1 MRPLRFG
8 PTGLGKSAWGN
19 APVCIDHTTICP
31 EGATQNRLV
40 EPIQGSSLHGTL
52 TWGGVHPRS
61 WILLP
66 QADVYEPVRLNR
78 NNRSTIHFTNRCQL
92 ALHFLQSPNS
102 HESGYAQCSRY
113 QSKNLPRPQSTLN
126 QFTSPM
132 AGRRRPSRIRKRSVA
147 FAFRRTSGTPQ
158 LRRS

>member
-19 APVCIDHTTICP
+19 APVGIDHTTICP
-31 EGATQNRLV
+31 AGATQNRLV

-78 NNRSTIHFTNRCQL
+78 NNRSTIHFTNRCQR

-113 QSKNLPRPQSTLN
+113 KSKNVPRPQST
-126 QFTSPM
+126 FTRFTNPM
-132 AGRRRPSRIRKRSVA
+132 VGRRRPLPIRKRSA
-147 FAFRRTSGTPQ
+147 ASAFRRTSGMLQPP
-158 LRRS
+158 RS